1 MGSKKIIS
9 MVQEWDGTQ
18 VLKENHRY
26 LIENH
31 AVIPTGIQATPGRI
45 KEQLDMC
52 SSYFQL
58 LEKSV
63 QIRGSQVQI
72 KETHSGLKFSR
83 INELSVSPKKG
94 EQEDGG

>member
-1 MGSKKIIS
+1 MGQ
-9 MVQEWDGTQ
+9 M
-18 VLKENHRY
+18 Y
-26 LIENH
+26 LADNH
-31 AVIPTGIQATPGRI
+31 AVVPTGIQATPGRI

-52 SSYFQL
+52 SSYFWV

-72 KETHSGLKFSR
+72 KETHSCLKFSR
-83 INELSVSPKKG
+83 INDLSVGPKKD